1 MCNYLLKN
9 WMFCALKYNNVEFVD
24 NVHALLKCLIAASA
38 DI

>member
-1 MCNYLLKN
+1 MGSFVLID
-9 WMFCALKYNNVEFVD
+9 LKYNNVEFVD